1 MTAEEKR
8 NALEQLFQ
16 SRVLRRCD
24 QLKKMLRFVCDA
36 EIEGRA
42 GELNEYLIGVE
53 ALGRPASYSPTEDS
67 IVRTRAYELRNKLAR
82 YYASEAPD
90 AAVRIEIERGAYI
103 PRFIRQF
110 ELTTQAAAPSIPP
123 APAATQTTAP
133 LALAPAVMA
142 ASPAAIAVPKAAA
155 PKRAAVSARVSL
167 AAGFVILGM
176 AAYAFVGAPRRS
188 PAPSTDGWNAEM
200 ESFWKP
206 FLAADTPLMLAYNS
220 RFFLLAP
227 GLDLMVRNW
236 RANEMSEVAQSA
248 PLAEFQK
255 KMGVDKFVPTR
266 NYVDFG
272 ALYSVFLLTRT
283 VGERQRQILLKS
295 SDDLDWT
302 DVYNDN
308 IVFVGGMA
316 SADRRLSR
324 LLEAGDFRENAVRIV
339 NLHPKAGEQADYP
352 IEHNSPVGSNNGA
365 KYALLSRFP
374 GPQHGRYVMLLGSAH
389 SELPWAL
396 AEYVT
401 NPTSM
406 HELMQHL
413 KLPSGELPEAFQV
426 VLRVTLQSQVPM
438 RIRYVTHH
446 VVTAPEFPYE
456 APSPES
462 K

>member
-8 NALEQLFQ
+8 NALEQLLQ

-82 YYASEAPD
+82 YYASEAPE
-90 AAVRIEIERGAYI
+90 AAVRIEIERGAYV
-103 PRFIRQF
+103 PRFIRQRG
-110 ELTTQAAAPSIPP
+110 AATEPTPPFSVTSSPAAEIMPATIAPPIP
-123 APAATQTTAP
+123 APAAVP
-133 LALAPAVMA
+133 RVSPPSRSALW
-142 ASPAAIAVPKAAA
+142 
-155 PKRAAVSARVSL
+155 ARVSL
-167 AAGFVILGM
+167 AAGFVILGL
-176 AAYAFVGAPRRS
+176 AAYAFVGAPRHS
-188 PAPSTDGWNAEM
+188 AAPVNEAWNPEM
-200 ESFWKP
+200 ETFWRP
-206 FLAADTPLMLAYNS
+206 FLAGDTPLMLTYNS

-236 RANEMSEVAQSA
+236 RTNDMSEVAQSA
-248 PLAEFQK
+248 PLTEFQK
-255 KMGVDKFVPTR
+255 KMGVEKFVPTR

-272 ALYSVFLLTRT
+272 ALYSVFLLMRN
-283 VGERQRQILLKS
+283 VGQRQKQILLKS

-302 DVYNDN
+302 DVFNDN
-308 IVFVGGMA
+308 IIFVGGVA
-316 SADRRLSR
+316 SADRRLRR
-324 LLEAGDFRENAVRIV
+324 LLEAGDFRENAVHIV
-339 NLHPKAGEQADYP
+339 NLHPKPGEQADYP
-352 IEHNSPVGSNNGA
+352 TEHNSPLGSNNGA

-389 SELPWAL
+389 AELPWAL
-396 AEYVT
+396 TEYVT

-406 HELMQHL
+406 HELMQHVR
-413 KLPSGELPEAFQV
+413 LPSGELPEAFQV
-426 VLRVTLQSQVPM
+426 ILRVTLQSQVPM
-438 RIRYVTHH
+438 RIHYVTHH

-456 APSPES
+456 APTAE